1 MRVMVLNQSE
11 ELRQALQYVLEQ
23 GVPVEIV
30 GETQEVQGLT
40 QQVDQLQPDWLF
52 LLQDEYHRMIGV
64 VQRLLAVHPK
74 LRVILLSADGQYV
87 RYQQDHSG
95 DTAVERWPEMTLSDF
110 LYALKEASPS
120 PAAVKSI
127 EDVGKAEPPKFVK
140 ENAEI
145 KETR

>member
-1 MRVMVLNQSE
+1 MRVIVLNQSD

-30 GETQEVQGLT
+30 GETQEVQDLAR
-40 QQVDQLQPDWLF
+40 QVDQLKPEWLF
-52 LLQDEYHRMIGV
+52 LLQEEYQRVSGVIRRLLV
-64 VQRLLAVHPK
+64 VQPD

-87 RYQQDHSG
+87 RFQKDQSG
-95 DTAVERWPEMTLSDF
+95 DTEVARWPESTLSDF

-127 EDVGKAEPPKFVK
+127 EDVGTAAPPKFVK
-140 ENAEI
+140 EV
-145 KETR
+145 

>member
-1 MRVMVLNQSE
+1 MRVMVLNQSD

-52 LLQDEYHRMIGV
+52 LLQDEYQRVSGVLHR
-64 VQRLLAVHPK
+64 LFTVHPD
-74 LRVILLSADGQYV
+74 LRVILLSADGQRV
-87 RYQQDHSG
+87 RFQQDDNG
-95 DTAVERWPEMTLSDF
+95 DTEVDRWPEYTLSDF
-110 LYALKEASPS
+110 LYAIKEASPS

-127 EDVGKAEPPKFVK
+127 EDIGTAAPPKFVK
-140 ENAEI
+140 EEQ
-145 KETR
+145 